1 MTDTKKWE
9 SDIYEMVGEATVPF
23 DDGVHT
29 EATLFDFCMNGN
41 EDDEGYLLSEKL
53 IAYFKS
59 LLLQTQ
65 QETLEWC
72 EREVVGDY
80 EQGYNNPNGKHRS
93 GESAEQMVINM
104 FKAEQH
110 QTIKNKI
117 KSLEEK

>member
-9 SDIYEMVGEATVPF
+9 DLLELLLMDILLKSENPVKRYPLGQLKKRVG
-23 DDGVHT
+23 
-29 EATLFDFCMNGN
+29 DFIQ
-41 EDDEGYLLSEKL
+41 D
-53 IAYFKS
+53 

-65 QETLEWC
+65 METLEWC